1 MAGAASPAG
10 GLRASLTR
18 AAARLTTPVGY
29 LGILGALQ
37 VVLLWVL
44 RGRYGIWLAVA
55 STATLLALLLLLRA
69 STRRWRLK
77 LWGVSLLGLL
87 TAICPTLIGIL
98 QRPHIGLT
106 MEHDGLL
113 QVESA
118 VDRLLKGQPIYGVD
132 WSNTPMAAFGW
143 DLTPGPNP
151 ALHHL
156 AYYPLT
162 VLAGIPFRLLTDVLG
177 LPFDY
182 RLVLMAFGVIGLLA
196 IITLPISQQRRFLL
210 ITAIFVSPMITL
222 YLWSGRT
229 DIQFLAIVLLT
240 LTLLARGHPTFAAGA
255 LGIAV
260 ALKPFAWM
268 AVPFL
273 LLVLLIRWRAQHS
286 RREVVT
292 SLVALAVTPIATIVP
307 FVVANPRA
315 FWTDVVL
322 YTSGGIPDA
331 YPIAGYGFG
340 DLLYTLHVIARRT
353 DAFPFLI
360 FQLAAALPVLWLTA
374 RAFLRRP
381 TIGRWMAGYAGVL
394 LAFTFFARF
403 FNDNY
408 AAVVITLFLCVLP
421 LGGLS
426 LAPAPAVEAERLSA

>member
-18 AAARLTTPVGY
+18 AAARLTTPGGY
-29 LGILGALQ
+29 PA
-37 VVLLWVL
+37 
-44 RGRYGIWLAVA
+44 
-55 STATLLALLLLLRA
+55 
-69 STRRWRLK
+69 
-77 LWGVSLLGLL
+77 
-87 TAICPTLIGIL
+87 
-98 QRPHIGLT
+98 
-106 MEHDGLL
+106 
-113 QVESA
+113 
-118 VDRLLKGQPIYGVD
+118 
-132 WSNTPMAAFGW
+132 
-143 DLTPGPNP
+143 NP
-151 ALHHL
+151 ALHRL
-156 AYYPLT
+156 AYYPRP
-162 VLAGIPFRLLTDVLG
+162 VLAGIPFRLLTDALG
-177 LPFDY
+177 VPFDC
-182 RLVLMAFGVIGLLA
+182 RLVLMAFGVIGPIA
-196 IITLPISQQRRFLL
+196 IVTLPIGSERRFLL

-240 LTLLARGHPTFAAGA
+240 LTLLARGHATFAAGA

-292 SLVALAVTPIATIVP
+292 SLVALAVTPIATILP
-307 FVVANPRA
+307 FFVANPRG

-322 YTSGGIPDA
+322 YTSGGVADA

-340 DLLYTLHVIARRT
+340 DLLYRLHVIARRT

-421 LGGLS
+421 LGNLS
-426 LAPAPAVEAERLSA
+426 LAPTPAVEAERLSA

>member
-29 LGILGALQ
+29 LGVVGGLQ
-37 VVLLWVL
+37 VFLLWVF
-44 RGRYGIWLAVA
+44 RERFGIGLALAA
-55 STATLLALLLLLRA
+55 SAVLVALLLSLRA
-69 STRRWRLK
+69 TPGGWRLK
-77 LWGVSLLGLL
+77 LWGIALLGVLS
-87 TAICPTLIGIL
+87 AFGPTLSAVL
-98 QRPHIGLT
+98 QRPRIGLT

-113 QVESA
+113 QLESA

-151 ALHHL
+151 ALHHM

-162 VLAGIPFRLLTDVLG
+162 VLSGVPFRLLTDGLG
-177 LPFDY
+177 VPFDY
-182 RLVLMAFGVIGLLA
+182 RLVLVAFGVIGLIA
-196 IITLPISQQRRFLL
+196 IGLLPIAAERRFSL
-210 ITAIFVSPMITL
+210 ITAVYASPLITL

-229 DIQFLAIVLLT
+229 DIQFLAMVLVTAVLLS
-240 LTLLARGHPTFAAGA
+240 RGHPTLAAGA
-255 LGIAV
+255 LGVAV

-273 LLVLLIRWRAQHS
+273 LLVLAIRWRAGHS
-286 RREVVT
+286 RRE
-292 SLVALAVTPIATIVP
+292 LVASLGALALVPVATILP
-307 FVVANPRA
+307 FFLANPRA

-322 YTSGGIPDA
+322 YTSGGIADA

-340 DLLYTLHVIARRT
+340 DLLYTLHVITRRT
-353 DAFPFLI
+353 DRFPFLI

-381 TIGRWMAGYAGVL
+381 TLARWMAGYAAVL
-394 LAFTFFARF
+394 FAFTFFARF

-408 AAVVITLFLCVLP
+408 AAVVITLFLFVLP
-421 LGGLS
+421 LGNLS
-426 LAPAPAVEAERLSA
+426 LASPPLVTAERLAA

>member
-29 LGILGALQ
+29 LGILGGLQ

-44 RGRYGIWLAVA
+44 RERYGIWLALT
-55 STATLLALLLLLRA
+55 STVGLFALLLLL
-69 STRRWRLK
+69 
-77 LWGVSLLGLL
+77 
-87 TAICPTLIGIL
+87 
-98 QRPHIGLT
+98 
-106 MEHDGLL
+106 
-113 QVESA
+113 
-118 VDRLLKGQPIYGVD
+118 
-132 WSNTPMAAFGW
+132 
-143 DLTPGPNP
+143 
-151 ALHHL
+151 
-156 AYYPLT
+156 
-162 VLAGIPFRLLTDVLG
+162 
-177 LPFDY
+177 
-182 RLVLMAFGVIGLLA
+182 
-196 IITLPISQQRRFLL
+196 
-210 ITAIFVSPMITL
+210 ITAVYASPMITL

-240 LTLLARGHPTFAAGA
+240 LTLLARGHPTLAAGA

-292 SLVALAVTPIATIVP
+292 SLVAQAVTPIATILP
-307 FVVANPRA
+307 FFVANPRG

-322 YTSGGIPDA
+322 YTSGGVADA

-340 DLLYTLHVIARRT
+340 NLLYTLHIIARRT
-353 DAFPFLI
+353 DTFPFLI

-426 LAPAPAVEAERLSA
+426 FAPAPAVEAERLSA

>member
-29 LGILGALQ
+29 LGVLGGLQ
-37 VVLLWVL
+37 VFLLWVF
-44 RGRYGIWLAVA
+44 RERFGIGLALAA
-55 STATLLALLLLLRA
+55 SAVLVALLLSLRA
-69 STRRWRLK
+69 TPGGWRLK
-77 LWGVSLLGLL
+77 LWGIALLGVLS
-87 TAICPTLIGIL
+87 AFGPTLSAVL
-98 QRPHIGLT
+98 QRPRIGLT

-113 QVESA
+113 QLESA

-151 ALHHL
+151 ALHHM

-162 VLAGIPFRLLTDVLG
+162 VLSGVPFRLLTDALG
-177 LPFDY
+177 VPFDY
-182 RLVLMAFGVIGLLA
+182 RLVLVAFGVIGLIA
-196 IITLPISQQRRFLL
+196 IGLLPIAAERRFSL
-210 ITAIFVSPMITL
+210 ITAVYASPLITL

-229 DIQFLAIVLLT
+229 DIQFLAMVLVTAVLLS
-240 LTLLARGHPTFAAGA
+240 RGHPTLAAGA
-255 LGIAV
+255 LGVAV

-273 LLVLLIRWRAQHS
+273 LLVLAIRWRAGHS
-286 RREVVT
+286 RRE
-292 SLVALAVTPIATIVP
+292 LVASLGALALVPVATILP
-307 FVVANPRA
+307 FFLANPRA

-322 YTSGGIPDA
+322 YTSGGIADA

-340 DLLYTLHVIARRT
+340 DLLYTLHVITRRT
-353 DAFPFLI
+353 DRFPFLI

-381 TIGRWMAGYAGVL
+381 TLARWMAGYAAVL
-394 LAFTFFARF
+394 FAFTFFARF

-408 AAVVITLFLCVLP
+408 AAVVITLFLCFLP
-421 LGGLS
+421 LGNLS
-426 LAPAPAVEAERLSA
+426 LASPPLVTAERLAA

>member
-29 LGILGALQ
+29 LGVLGALQ

-55 STATLLALLLLLRA
+55 STATLFALLLLLRA
-69 STRRWRLK
+69 STRHWRLK

-87 TAICPTLIGIL
+87 TAMGPTLIGIL
-98 QRPHIGLT
+98 QRPRIGLT

-162 VLAGIPFRLLTDVLG
+162 VLAGIPFRLLTGVLG

-240 LTLLARGHPTFAAGA
+240 LTLLARGHPILAAGA

-292 SLVALAVTPIATIVP
+292 SLVALAVTPIATILP
-307 FVVANPRA
+307 FFVANPRG

-322 YTSGGIPDA
+322 YTSGGVADA

-340 DLLYTLHVIARRT
+340 DLLYRLHVIARRT

-421 LGGLS
+421 LGNLS
-426 LAPAPAVEAERLSA
+426 LAPTPAVEAERLSA

>member
-1 MAGAASPAG
+1 
-10 GLRASLTR
+10 
-18 AAARLTTPVGY
+18 
-29 LGILGALQ
+29 
-37 VVLLWVL
+37 
-44 RGRYGIWLAVA
+44 
-55 STATLLALLLLLRA
+55 
-69 STRRWRLK
+69 
-77 LWGVSLLGLL
+77 
-87 TAICPTLIGIL
+87 
-98 QRPHIGLT
+98 
-106 MEHDGLL
+106 
-113 QVESA
+113 
-118 VDRLLKGQPIYGVD
+118 
-132 WSNTPMAAFGW
+132 
-143 DLTPGPNP
+143 
-151 ALHHL
+151 
-156 AYYPLT
+156 
-162 VLAGIPFRLLTDVLG
+162 
-177 LPFDY
+177 
-182 RLVLMAFGVIGLLA
+182 
-196 IITLPISQQRRFLL
+196 
-210 ITAIFVSPMITL
+210 
-222 YLWSGRT
+222 
-229 DIQFLAIVLLT
+229 
-240 LTLLARGHPTFAAGA
+240 
-255 LGIAV
+255 
-260 ALKPFAWM
+260 LKPFAWM

-307 FVVANPRA
+307 FVVANPHA

-340 DLLYTLHVIARRT
+340 NLLYTLHVIARRT

>member
-29 LGILGALQ
+29 LGVLGALQ

-87 TAICPTLIGIL
+87 TAMGPTLIGIL
-98 QRPHIGLT
+98 QRPRIGLT

-307 FVVANPRA
+307 FLVANPRA
-315 FWTDVVL
+315 FWTDIVL

>member
-29 LGILGALQ
+29 LGVLGALQ
-37 VVLLWVL
+37 VALLWVL

-55 STATLLALLLLLRA
+55 STVTLFALLLLLRA
-69 STRRWRLK
+69 STRHWRLK

-87 TAICPTLIGIL
+87 TAMGPTLIGIL
-98 QRPHIGLT
+98 QRPRIGLT

-177 LPFDY
+177 VPFDY

-240 LTLLARGHPTFAAGA
+240 LTLLARGHPILAAGA